1 VSILITRCA
10 STKVSSKVCSQEVVQ
25 QFANVAHKTGFLYVY
40 PILEANKR
48 AEYQAHGS
56 SQVTLI
62 VGDVTLNAYL
72 DTFFPFDPYR
82 LKQSQSWIDGIYRDW
97 DSVAIEDE
105 EEEEEE
111 ETDEG
116 ETTKAQLEEDSSKGL
131 GESFEQ
137 MSISPDKSEFTL

>member
-1 VSILITRCA
+1 
-10 STKVSSKVCSQEVVQ
+10 
-25 QFANVAHKTGFLYVY
+25 VAHRTGFLYVY

-48 AEYQAHGS
+48 AKYQVYGS

-62 VGDVTLNAYL
+62 VGDVALNANL

-97 DSVAIEDE
+97 SSVAIEDGDEDE
-105 EEEEEE
+105 ESEDGKDE
-111 ETDEG
+111 ET
-116 ETTKAQLEEDSSKGL
+116 KIPSEEDTSGGL

-137 MSISPDKSEFTL
+137 MSISPGKSGFIL

>member
-1 VSILITRCA
+1 
-10 STKVSSKVCSQEVVQ
+10 
-25 QFANVAHKTGFLYVY
+25 VAHRTGFLYVY

-48 AEYQAHGS
+48 AEYQAHGP
-56 SQVTLI
+56 SQGTLI
-62 VGDVTLNAYL
+62 VGDVTLNAHL

-105 EEEEEE
+105 EEEEE
-111 ETDEG
+111 TDEG
-116 ETTKAQLEEDSSKGL
+116 ETTRAQLEEDSSKGL

-137 MSISPDKSEFTL
+137 MSISPDKSGFAL